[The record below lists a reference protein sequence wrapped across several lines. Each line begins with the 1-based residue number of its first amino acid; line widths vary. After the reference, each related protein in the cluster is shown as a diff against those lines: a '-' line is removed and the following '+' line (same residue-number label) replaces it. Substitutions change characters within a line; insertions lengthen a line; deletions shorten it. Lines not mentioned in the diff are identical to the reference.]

1 MMFSSSIFRIS
12 VTGLLMV
19 LSLIMGQALQPALL
33 QTSLDNGG
41 GRLSG
46 GLYTMDVSQ
55 GGIGGI
61 HSAGGVV
68 SMQSGYA
75 GGLNEPPEAVADSFG
90 VLAGDSLNLAFEEL
104 FANDTDP
111 ENNLLR
117 MIRVDAISKEGGTI
131 AINGTEL
138 VYTPPQNS
146 VGMDSFAYVVT
157 DSYGVEVK
165 GVVTLKFGQ
174 IIAFPQIAEKTFGDL
189 PFLLSASA
197 SSGLPVV
204 FSLLSG
210 PATLS
215 GDTMTLTGAGTV
227 TLRAS
232 QAGDSTY
239 PPADDVE
246 QTFFVSKA
254 QQTITFPVINDRTLS
269 DSPFELTGSV
279 SSGLPLVFSLVSGP
293 ATLSGST
300 VTLTG
305 GGGVVVRASQGGGPN
320 HEAAEDVERS
330 FFVSSDSSDRT
341 LNGRV
346 TLFGD
351 GQTPVPAVLVQVDV
365 GGEVHETQTDQNGY
379 YQVTVPAGN
388 DYAVRASLST
398 DIKVNQGVD
407 VVDIIA
413 LRKHILNRE
422 KLSSAMAWLAAD
434 TNRDSSID
442 VVDIVGI
449 RKVILNRTSFYST
462 KANGE
467 QEDVFRFANLSFK
480 DVEATQS
487 FAELSEALVINYEGV
502 TGDLNNVDF
511 AAVKLG
517 DANGDWKPSADTGTP
532 LNAIHEKVSAPDDL
546 DGPSLTFGEAWSD
559 DGGDLYVPVIGLTK
573 EALMGVQYELAWDHR
588 MLSLKGVISNSLPGF
603 VMGVHTYDQEGRASV
618 AWDDATLAGIDIDE
632 NEPMMVWRFGR
643 MAEGGTGL
651 SLERALLVGK
661 QQRFGRMPSATLYLR
676 HDDRSM
682 AGLRGG
688 IKAID
693 FHERQIHLWVD
704 TRGAQHWQ
712 LESASRLEPSKWSR
726 LKILAGNERWQ
737 QLVLPHN
744 EGMHFLRLVPLI
756 GTDR

>member
-1 MMFSSSIFRIS
+1 MA
-12 VTGLLMV
+12 
-19 LSLIMGQALQPALL
+19 LSLIWVQALKPSLL

-41 GRLSG
+41 GRIRG
-46 GLYTMDVSQ
+46 GSYTMDVSQ
-55 GGIGGI
+55 GGFGGL
-61 HSAGGVV
+61 HSGGGVV

-75 GGLNEPPEAVADSFG
+75 GGLNEPPEAVADSLG
-90 VLAGDSLNLAFEEL
+90 IMMTVGQSLNLRTDNL
-104 FANDTDP
+104 LGNDIDP
-111 ENNLLR
+111 EKNAFHLVHIPAFSEN
-117 MIRVDAISKEGGTI
+117 GGTI
-131 AINGTEL
+131 AYDGEVIA
-138 VYTPPQNS
+138 YTRPDS
-146 VGMDSFAYVVT
+146 GGDSDSFIYTVT
-157 DSYGVEVK
+157 DDYGIEVK
-165 GVVTLKFGQ
+165 GLVTLTFGH
-174 IIAFPQIAEKTFGDL
+174 IITFPQITEKTFGDL
-189 PFLLSASA
+189 PFTLSASA

-227 TLRAS
+227 ALRAS
-232 QAGDSTY
+232 QAGDATY

-246 QTFFVSKA
+246 QTFIVSKA
-254 QQTITFPVINDRTLS
+254 QQTIFFPVITDRTS
-269 DSPFELTGSV
+269 GDPPFELTGSA
-279 SSGLPLVFSLVSGP
+279 SSGLPLSFSVVSGA

-320 HEAAEDVERS
+320 HESAEDVERS
-330 FFVSSDSSDRT
+330 FMVSSDSSDRT

-346 TLFGD
+346 TLFGE
-351 GQTPVPAVLVQVDV
+351 GQTPVPAAFVRVNVD
-365 GGEVHETQTDQNGY
+365 GKVHETQTDQNGY
-379 YQVTVPAGN
+379 YQLNLPARDN
-388 DYAVRASLST
+388 YDVRAGLPADT
-398 DIKVNQGVD
+398 KANRGVD

-413 LRKHILNRE
+413 LRKHILNQ
-422 KLSSAMAWLAAD
+422 KLTSAMSWLAAD

-449 RKVILNRTSFYST
+449 RKVILNRISFYSAD
-462 KANGE
+462 ANGE
-467 QEDVFRFANLSFK
+467 QEDIFRFTKLSFK

-487 FAELSEALVINYEGV
+487 FAKLGEALVIDYDGV

-517 DANGDWKPSADTGTP
+517 DANGDWKPSADTGSP
-532 LNAIHEKVSAPDDL
+532 LNAIHERAADPHALHEPLLVL
-546 DGPSLTFGEAWSD
+546 GVAWSD
-559 DGGDLYVPVIGLTK
+559 SEGDLYVPVIGLTK

-632 NEPMMVWRFGR
+632 NEPMMVWRFAR

-651 SLERALLVGK
+651 SLEEALMVG
-661 QQRFGRMPSATLYLR
+661 QQEGLGHIPNSTLYLSS
-676 HDDRSM
+676 DDRSR
-682 AGLRGG
+682 AGLRGR

-693 FHERQIHLWVD
+693 FHGRQIHLWVD

-712 LESASRLEPSKWSR
+712 LESASRLESSKWSR

-744 EGMHFLRLVPLI
+744 EGIHFLRLVPLT

>member
-1 MMFSSSIFRIS
+1 MA
-12 VTGLLMV
+12 
-19 LSLIMGQALQPALL
+19 LSLIWGQALQPALL
-33 QTSLDNGG
+33 QTSLDHGG

-46 GLYTMDVSQ
+46 GPYTMDVSQ
-55 GGIGGI
+55 GGVGGI
-61 HSAGGVV
+61 QSAGEVV

-90 VLAGDSLNLAFEEL
+90 VLAGESLNLAFAEL

-131 AINGTEL
+131 AINGIEL
-138 VYTPPQNS
+138 VYTPPQNP
-146 VGMDSFAYVVT
+146 VGLDSFAYTVT
-157 DSYGVEVK
+157 DGYGIEVK
-165 GVVTLKFGQ
+165 GVVSLTFGQ
-174 IIAFPQIAEKTFGDL
+174 IITFPEIAEKTFGDL
-189 PFLLSASA
+189 PFILSASA
-197 SSGLPVV
+197 SSGLPVS

-215 GDTMTLTGAGTV
+215 ANTLRLTGAGSV
-227 TLRAS
+227 SLRAS
-232 QAGDSTY
+232 QAGDTTY

-269 DSPFELTGSV
+269 DSPFELTGSA

-293 ATLSGST
+293 AILSGRTIS
-300 VTLTG
+300 LTG
-305 GGGVVVRASQGGGPN
+305 GGSVVVRASQEGGLN
-320 HEAAEDVERS
+320 HEPADAMERT
-330 FFVSSDSSDRT
+330 FMVSTLRT

-351 GQTPVPAVLVQVDV
+351 GQTPVPAALVKVDV
-365 GGEVHETQTDQNGY
+365 GGEIHETQTDKNGY

-388 DYAVRASLST
+388 DYAVRASLPT

-434 TNRDSSID
+434 TNRDNSID

-462 KANGE
+462 NSNGE

-480 DVEATQS
+480 DVEATQT

-517 DANGDWKPSADTGTP
+517 DANGDWEPSVDTASP
-532 LNAIHEKVSAPDDL
+532 LNALHEKVSAPFDL
-546 DGPSLTFGEAWSD
+546 REPSLTFGEAWSD
-559 DGGDLYVPVIGLTK
+559 DGGDLYVPVIGWTQ
-573 EALMGVQYELAWDHR
+573 EALMGVQYELAWDDR
-588 MLSLKGVISNSLPGF
+588 MLSLKGVISDSLPGF
-603 VMGVHTYDQEGRASV
+603 VMGVHTYDQEGEVLV
-618 AWDDATLAGIDIDE
+618 AWDDASLTGADIDE

-643 MAEGGTGL
+643 VAEGGTGL

-661 QQRFGRMPSATLYLR
+661 RKGLGRMPSATLYLR
-676 HDDRSM
+676 PDDRSM

-693 FHERQIHLWVD
+693 FHGRAIHLWVD

-726 LKILAGNERWQ
+726 LKILGGNERWQ

-744 EGMHFLRLVPLI
+744 EGMHFLRLVPMV

>member
-1 MMFSSSIFRIS
+1 MIFLSSIFRIP
-12 VTGLLMV
+12 VTCLLMA
-19 LSLIMGQALQPALL
+19 LSLIWVQALQPALL

-46 GLYTMDVSQ
+46 GPYTMDVSQ
-55 GGIGGI
+55 GGFGGF
-61 HSAGGVV
+61 HSAGGIV

-75 GGLNEPPEAVADSFG
+75 GGLNEPPEAVADNFG
-90 VLAGDSLNLAFEEL
+90 VLAGESLNLTSEEL
-104 FANDTDP
+104 FSNDTDP

-117 MIRVDAISKEGGTI
+117 LINMDAVSKEGGNI
-131 AINGTEL
+131 AFDGQEI
-138 VYTPPQNS
+138 VYTPPQKS
-146 VGMDSFAYVVT
+146 ISSDSFTYSVT
-157 DSYGVEVK
+157 DDYGVLVK
-165 GVVTLKFGQ
+165 GLVTLTFGQ
-174 IIAFPQIAEKTFGDL
+174 IITFPQIAEKTFGDP
-189 PFLLSASA
+189 PFILSAFA
-197 SSGLPVV
+197 SSGLPVS

-210 PATLS
+210 PATFS
-215 GDTMTLTGAGTV
+215 GNTLRLMGAGSV
-227 TLRAS
+227 RLRAS
-232 QAGDSTY
+232 QAGDTTY

-246 QTFFVSKA
+246 QTLIVSKA
-254 QQTITFPVINDRTLS
+254 QQTITFSVINDRTLS
-269 DSPFELTGSV
+269 GSPFELTGSS
-279 SSGLPLVFSLVSGP
+279 SSGLPVVFSLVSGP

-305 GGGVVVRASQGGGPN
+305 GGGVVVRASQGGGSN
-320 HEAAEDVERS
+320 HEAAEAMERS
-330 FFVSSDSSDRT
+330 FMVSSART

-351 GQTPVPAVLVQVDV
+351 GQTPVPAALVKVNV
-365 GGEVHETQTDQNGY
+365 GGEVHETQTDQDGY
-379 YQVTVPAGN
+379 YQLTVPAGN
-388 DYAVRASLST
+388 KYAVRASLPADTSA
-398 DIKVNQGVD
+398 NRGVD
-407 VVDIIA
+407 VVDLIA

-422 KLSSAMAWLAAD
+422 KLSSAMSWLAAD

-449 RKVILNRTSFYST
+449 LKLILNRRSFYSVD
-462 KANGE
+462 ANGD
-467 QEDVFRFANLSFK
+467 QEDIFRLTRLSFK

-511 AAVKLG
+511 AAAKLG
-517 DANGDWKPSADTGTP
+517 DANGDWKPSADTGSP
-532 LNAIHEKVSAPDDL
+532 LNAIHERAPAPYTHREPL
-546 DGPSLTFGEAWSD
+546 LVLGRAWSD
-559 DGGDLYVPVIGLTK
+559 SEGDLHVPVLGLAN
-573 EALMGVQYELAWDHR
+573 EALMGLQYELVWDHR
-588 MLSLKGVISNSLPGF
+588 MLSLKGVTSNSLPGF
-603 VMGVHTYDQEGRASV
+603 TRGVHTYDQEGRVSV

-632 NEPMMVWRFGR
+632 NEPVMVWRFGR

-661 QQRFGRMPSATLYLR
+661 RKGLGRMPSATLYVR
-676 HDDRSM
+676 PDDRSM

-693 FHERQIHLWVD
+693 FHGHQIHLWVD

-744 EGMHFLRLVPLI
+744 EGMHFLRLVPLT
-756 GTDR
+756 GKEQ

>member
-1 MMFSSSIFRIS
+1 MA
-12 VTGLLMV
+12 
-19 LSLIMGQALQPALL
+19 LSLIWGQALQPALL
-33 QTSLDNGG
+33 QTSLDHGG
-41 GRLSG
+41 GRLYG
-46 GLYTMDVSQ
+46 GPYTMDVSQ
-55 GGIGGI
+55 GGVGGI
-61 HSAGGVV
+61 QSAGGVV

-90 VLAGDSLNLAFEEL
+90 IMMTVGQSLNLRTDRL
-104 FANDTDP
+104 LGNDIDP
-111 ENNLLR
+111 EKNTFHLVHIPASSEN
-117 MIRVDAISKEGGTI
+117 GGTI
-131 AINGTEL
+131 AYDGEVIA
-138 VYTPPQNS
+138 YTRPDS
-146 VGMDSFAYVVT
+146 GGDSDSFIYTVT
-157 DSYGVEVK
+157 DDYGIEVK
-165 GVVTLKFGQ
+165 GLVTLTFGH
-174 IIAFPQIAEKTFGDL
+174 IITFPQITEKTFGDP
-189 PFLLSASA
+189 PFTLSASA

-232 QAGDSTY
+232 QAGDATY
-239 PPADDVE
+239 PPANDFD
-246 QTFFVSKA
+246 QTFIVSKA
-254 QQTITFPVINDRTLS
+254 QQTIFFPVITDRTS
-269 DSPFELTGSV
+269 GDPPFELTGSA
-279 SSGLPLVFSLVSGP
+279 SSGLPLSFSVVSGA

-320 HEAAEDVERS
+320 HESAEDVERS
-330 FFVSSDSSDRT
+330 FMVSSDRT

-351 GQTPVPAVLVQVDV
+351 GQTPVPAAFVRVNVD
-365 GGEVHETQTDQNGY
+365 GEVHETQTDQNGY
-379 YQVTVPAGN
+379 YQLNLPARDN
-388 DYAVRASLST
+388 YALRAGRT
-398 DIKVNQGVD
+398 ADTKANRGVD

-422 KLSSAMAWLAAD
+422 KLSSAMSWLAAD

-449 RKVILNRTSFYST
+449 RKVILNRISFYSAD
-462 KANGE
+462 ANGK
-467 QEDVFRFANLSFK
+467 QDDIFRFTKLSFK

-487 FAELSEALVINYEGV
+487 FAKLGEALVIDYDGV

-517 DANGDWKPSADTGTP
+517 DANGDWKFSADTGSP
-532 LNAIHEKVSAPDDL
+532 LNAIHERAADPHALHEPLLVL
-546 DGPSLTFGEAWSD
+546 GEAWSD
-559 DGGDLYVPVIGLTK
+559 SEGDLYVPVIGLTK

-603 VMGVHTYDQEGRASV
+603 VMGVHTYDQEGRASL

-643 MAEGGTGL
+643 VAEGGTGL
-651 SLERALLVGK
+651 SLERALMVG
-661 QQRFGRMPSATLYLR
+661 QQEGLGRMPSAALYLR
-676 HDDRSM
+676 PDDRSR
-682 AGLRGG
+682 AALRGV

-693 FHERQIHLWVD
+693 FHGHQIHLWVD

-726 LKILAGNERWQ
+726 LKILGGNERWQ
-737 QLVLPHN
+737 QLELPHN
-744 EGMHFLRLVPLI
+744 EGMHFLRLLPLI

>member
-1 MMFSSSIFRIS
+1 MA
-12 VTGLLMV
+12 
-19 LSLIMGQALQPALL
+19 LSLIWGQALQPALL
-33 QTSLDNGG
+33 QTSLDHGG
-41 GRLSG
+41 GRLYG
-46 GLYTMDVSQ
+46 GPYTMDVSQ
-55 GGIGGI
+55 GGVGGI
-61 HSAGGVV
+61 QSAGGVV

-138 VYTPPQNS
+138 VYTPPQNP

-157 DSYGVEVK
+157 DGYGVEVK
-165 GVVTLKFGQ
+165 GVVTLTFGQ

-227 TLRAS
+227 TLQAS

-269 DSPFELTGSV
+269 DSPFELTGSA
-279 SSGLPLVFSLVSGP
+279 SSRLPLVFSLVSGP

-305 GGGVVVRASQGGGPN
+305 GGGVVVRVSQGGGPN

-330 FFVSSDSSDRT
+330 FLVSTDSSDRT

-365 GGEVHETQTDQNGY
+365 GGEVRETQTDQNGY

-434 TNRDSSID
+434 TNRDNSID

-517 DANGDWKPSADTGTP
+517 DANGDWEPSVDTGSP

-546 DGPSLTFGEAWSD
+546 DGPSLTFDEAWSE
-559 DGGDLYVPVIGLTK
+559 DGGDLYVPVIGWTQ
-573 EALMGVQYELAWDHR
+573 EALMGVQYELAWDVR
-588 MLSLKGVISNSLPGF
+588 ILSLKGVISNSLSGF
-603 VMGVHTYDQEGRASV
+603 VRGVHTYDQEGRASV
-618 AWDDATLAGIDIDE
+618 AWDDATLTGIDIDE
-632 NEPMMVWRFGR
+632 HEPMMVWRFCR
-643 MAEGGTGL
+643 VAEGGTGL

-661 QQRFGRMPSATLYLR
+661 QEGFGRMPGATLYLR
-676 HDDRSM
+676 PDDRSM

-693 FHERQIHLWVD
+693 FHGRQIHLWVD

-744 EGMHFLRLVPLI
+744 EGMHFLRLVPMV

>member
-1 MMFSSSIFRIS
+1 
-12 VTGLLMV
+12 
-19 LSLIMGQALQPALL
+19 MGQALQPALL
-33 QTSLDNGG
+33 QTSLNNGG

-90 VLAGDSLNLAFEEL
+90 VLAGDSLDLAFEEL

-117 MIRVDAISKEGGTI
+117 MIRVDAVSKEGGAI

-157 DSYGVEVK
+157 DGYGVEVK
-165 GVVTLKFGQ
+165 GVVTLTFGQ

-215 GDTMTLTGAGTV
+215 GDIMTLTGAGTV

-232 QAGDSTY
+232 QAGDRSY

-254 QQTITFPVINDRTLS
+254 QQAITFPVINDRTLS
-269 DSPFELTGSV
+269 DSPFELTGSA

-293 ATLSGST
+293 ATLSGNT

-330 FFVSSDSSDRT
+330 FFVSTDSSDRT

-351 GQTPVPAVLVQVDV
+351 GQTPLPAVLVQVDV
-365 GGEVHETQTDQNGY
+365 GGELHETQTDQNGY

-517 DANGDWKPSADTGTP
+517 DANGDWEPSVDTGSP

-559 DGGDLYVPVIGLTK
+559 DGGDLYVPVIGWTQK
-573 EALMGVQYELAWDHR
+573 ALMGVQYELAWDVR
-588 MLSLKGVISNSLPGF
+588 ILSLKGVISNSLSGF
-603 VMGVHTYDQEGRASV
+603 VRGVHTYDQEGRASV

-632 NEPMMVWRFGR
+632 HEPMMVWRFCR
-643 MAEGGTGL
+643 VAEGGTGL

-661 QQRFGRMPSATLYLR
+661 QEGFARMPSATLYLR
-676 HDDRSM
+676 PDDRSM

-693 FHERQIHLWVD
+693 FHGRQIHLWVD

-744 EGMHFLRLVPLI
+744 EGMHFLRLVPMV